1 MKKHF
6 LVSFCLLAS
15 LLGACSASANRI
27 DREQAVAELKK
38 IDLEINYTP
47 LVEVPSSYVLSET
60 ISQYDDGG
68 YAIENA
74 EISRHID
81 QRNRYSF
88 ARIEGKHEGRPYVHE
103 SWTYVSLKHNITC
116 HYYNAVIDGLTRNE
130 RFRYETE
137 KDDESWDAVAEEEI
151 AEKNRLYSQ
160 MAKLYSTFLSGMDN
174 IQEESYFSSESG
186 SLDFYA
192 SNEEA
197 TYSGTFRNYWFQKG
211 FQENKTDGTYYSASV
226 YWNQCDISMP
236 NLDFYPLRE
245 EAK

>member
-6 LVSFCLLAS
+6 LVSFSLLAS

-81 QRNRYSF
+81 QLAAQGKNTRRAHVRWIAGIAASILLLVSAGLYFATNRPDPFYQD
-88 ARIEGKHEGRPYVHE
+88 
-103 SWTYVSLKHNITC
+103 TYDTPEEA
-116 HYYNAVIDGLTRNE
+116 YAT
-130 RFRYETE
+130 TE
-137 KDDESWDAVAEEEI
+137 KAI
-151 AEKNRLYSQ
+151 TL
-160 MAKLYSTFLSGMDN
+160 L
-174 IQEESYFSSESG
+174 
-186 SLDFYA
+186 
-192 SNEEA
+192 A
-197 TYSGTFRNYWFQKG
+197 TNVNKG
-211 FQENKTDGTYYSASV
+211 LKSIEQIKY
-226 YWNQCDISMP
+226 
-236 NLDFYPLRE
+236 
-245 EAK
+245 